1 MQQKKVRKGVTKVV
15 MTFFK
20 LSEKGWRITSGCLYV
35 SLLSNER
42 KYSRLDQVKFVEDS
56 R

>member
-1 MQQKKVRKGVTKVV
+1 

-35 SLLSNER
+35 SLSDER